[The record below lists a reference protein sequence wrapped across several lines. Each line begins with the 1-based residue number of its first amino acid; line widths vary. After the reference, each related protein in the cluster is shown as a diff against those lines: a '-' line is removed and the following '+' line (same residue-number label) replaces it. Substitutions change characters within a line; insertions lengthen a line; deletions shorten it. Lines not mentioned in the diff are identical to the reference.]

1 MQLGGSAP
9 SQYGEVAHE
18 KELAQDEPP
27 TNKLVRDE
35 ALRCGKVMAGC
46 DWDELQKRRQAFQRP
61 TGYEPGSQAADFMQQ
76 AAQGIPAPHWPK
88 EWGGNPR
95 LTQESFRQSM
105 TEMLQAGEITEENA
119 FLRVQKARSL
129 GWCV

>member
-1 MQLGGSAP
+1 
-9 SQYGEVAHE
+9 
-18 KELAQDEPP
+18 
-27 TNKLVRDE
+27 
-35 ALRCGKVMAGC
+35 
-46 DWDELQKRRQAFQRP
+46 
-61 TGYEPGSQAADFMQQ
+61 MQQ